1 MIASTDGISGKITKP
16 AIPRTSEAIALPLVP
31 WAEELTDAWKLP
43 AACAPQFE
51 QNVAPAASGWPQ
63 LLQ

>member
-1 MIASTDGISGKITKP
+1 MRGKITNP
-16 AIPRTSEAIALPLVP
+16 AIPSTSDATALPLVP
-31 WAEELTDAWKLP
+31 WPDELTDAWKP
-43 AACAPQFE
+43 PPTCVPQFE